1 MKKRLVIASFLLILL
16 STISS
21 EQSFV
26 ISKFNLKKIKI
37 ENNFLLKESDIKKL
51 LIPFYDKN
59 LIFLKNIEIQQ
70 ALMQN
75 SFIESFKIKKKYPST
90 LKIKIFEKRP
100 IALLFDKKNK
110 FYLSEKI
117 DLIQFKDIPNYQN
130 LPYIYGN
137 KDDFKIF
144 YNNLK
149 KINFPLDTIKKYIL
163 HETNRWDLETK
174 NNKIIKLPSKNY
186 IKSLKSYLNLKN
198 KNGFGKYELFDYRIR
213 NQLILK

>member
-1 MKKRLVIASFLLILL
+1 M
-16 STISS
+16 
-21 EQSFV
+21 
-26 ISKFNLKKIKI
+26 
-37 ENNFLLKESDIKKL
+37 
-51 LIPFYDKN
+51 
-59 LIFLKNIEIQQ
+59 
-70 ALMQN
+70 
-75 SFIESFKIKKKYPST
+75 IKKK
-90 LKIKIFEKRP
+90 
-100 IALLFDKKNK
+100 K

-149 KINFPLDTIKKYIL
+149 KTNFPLDTIKKYIL

-186 IKSLKSYLNLKN
+186 IKSLESYLNLKN

>member
-37 ENNFLLKESDIKKL
+37 ENNFLLKESDIKNL

-100 IALLFDKKNK
+100 IALLFDKKKK

-149 KINFPLDTIKKYIL
+149 KTNFPLDTIKKYIL

-186 IKSLKSYLNLKN
+186 IKSLESYLNLKN

>member
-37 ENNFLLKESDIKKL
+37 ENNFLLKESDIKNL

-100 IALLFDKKNK
+100 IALLFDKKKK

-130 LPYIYGN
+130 LPFIYGN

>member
-37 ENNFLLKESDIKKL
+37 ENNFLLKESDIKNL

-144 YNNLK
+144 YNNLN

>member
-100 IALLFDKKNK
+100 IALLFDKKKK

-149 KINFPLDTIKKYIL
+149 KTNFPLDTIKKYIL

-186 IKSLKSYLNLKN
+186 IKSLESYLNLKN

>member
-37 ENNFLLKESDIKKL
+37 ENNFLLKESDIKNL

-144 YNNLK
+144 YNNLN

-186 IKSLKSYLNLKN
+186 IKSLESYLNLKN